1 LGECFERIESKN
13 ANSKNYTLEKI
24 WNQVIFLWNID
35 VYKLQVI
42 VDEMHNN
49 FKTLHH
55 INNFIPS
62 IWISSWSMDFH
73 EEKWMTIISLNNG
86 MALRFK
92 II

>member
-1 LGECFERIESKN
+1 
-13 ANSKNYTLEKI
+13 
-24 WNQVIFLWNID
+24 VIFLWNID
-35 VYKLQVI
+35 GNKLQVI
-42 VDEMHNN
+42 VDEMHDD
-49 FKTLHH
+49 FKILDN
-55 INNFIPS
+55 INNVIPS